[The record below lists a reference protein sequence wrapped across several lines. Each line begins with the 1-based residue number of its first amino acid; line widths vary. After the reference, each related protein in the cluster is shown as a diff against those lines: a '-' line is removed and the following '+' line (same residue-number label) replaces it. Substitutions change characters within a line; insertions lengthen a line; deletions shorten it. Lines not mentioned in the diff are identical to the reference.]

1 MLNHGVKMRQRV
13 KPGLNPC
20 ALPKQPV
27 SLLKNCFNH
36 EKDSFTFRFERPRF
50 IGTSTNFY

>member
-1 MLNHGVKMRQRV
+1 MLNLGVKMRQRV

-36 EKDSFTFRFERPRF
+36 EKDSFTFRLVWQ
-50 IGTSTNFY
+50 IMSKSKMV